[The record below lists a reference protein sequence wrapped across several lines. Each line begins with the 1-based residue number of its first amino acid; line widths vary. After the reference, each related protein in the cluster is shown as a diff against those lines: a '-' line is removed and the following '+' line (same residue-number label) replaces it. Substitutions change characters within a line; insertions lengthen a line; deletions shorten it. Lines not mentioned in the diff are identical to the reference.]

1 MGGNSLTSSAFTAK
15 QWGSNGER
23 IAAGYLQ
30 KQNYRILCCNY
41 HTRWGEIDIIAM
53 SPDQLVVFVEVKHY
67 KAGSMVSPLEAI
79 TRSKQRTIC
88 KVANQFLS
96 RSPYRSLFSRIDI
109 IVVCN
114 HHVSQHIENAF

>member
-1 MGGNSLTSSAFTAK
+1 MASVLLLAIYRNKTIAFY
-15 QWGSNGER
+15 
-23 IAAGYLQ
+23 AATTIHDG
-30 KQNYRILCCNY
+30 
-41 HTRWGEIDIIAM
+41 GEIDIIAM